1 MAATTHPGPGQ
12 KTGRVP
18 LTGGRRAA
26 LVIGVPLC
34 LLLVLF
40 TAFSLV
46 ASFGE
51 GSYPVHYTL
60 GGPARTVSLSV
71 PGGDLAVT
79 GKAAWPATVTGTA
92 RYSLVKSVLSEHTA
106 GGAARFGYR
115 CPVPVGDCELNLS
128 AAVPAGVGV
137 TATTSGGNATVT
149 GTSGP
154 VSVSSGGGD
163 LTATGASG
171 PLTLRTSGGNI
182 TGRALAAGAVTAAS
196 GGGSV
201 QLTFA
206 RVPHTVR
213 VTTSGGNITL
223 ILPPGPATYKVT
235 AHSDTGDSAVSDTIK
250 QDSTSQHVIDA
261 STGGGHITIR
271 QQ

>member
-1 MAATTHPGPGQ
+1 MAVTTQPGSKPET
-12 KTGRVP
+12 TGRLP

-26 LVIGVPLC
+26 LVLGLPVC

-51 GSYPVHYTL
+51 GSYPVHYTAV
-60 GGPARTVSLSV
+60 GARVVTMSV
-71 PGGDLAVT
+71 PGGQLTVT
-79 GKAAWPATVTGTA
+79 GKAAGSATVTGTA
-92 RYSLVKSVLSEHTA
+92 RYSLVKSVFSAHTA
-106 GGAARFGYR
+106 HGAATFGYR

-137 TATTSGGNATVT
+137 TATTTGGNATIT

-154 VSVSSGGGD
+154 VTISSGGGD

-171 PLTLRTSGGNI
+171 PLRLTTSGGNI
-182 TGRALAAGAVTAAS
+182 TGNALAAGTVTASS
-196 GGGSV
+196 GGGSI

-206 RVPHTVR
+206 QVPDTVR
-213 VTTSGGNITL
+213 VTTSGGDLTL
-223 ILPPGPATYKVT
+223 VLPPGPASYKVT
-235 AHSDTGDSAVSDTIK
+235 AHSDTGDSAVSNTIQ
-250 QDSTSQHVIDA
+250 QDSSSQHVIDA